1 MDYNWDEWY
10 NNPLHA
16 SKSLAYATKS
26 SLWATKLC
34 LILAYG

>member
-1 MDYNWDEWY
+1 MNDTTILYI
-10 NNPLHA
+10 A